1 MQTNKMSINK
11 LFKHSTYDKITI
23 INGIDQVIYLEAFY
37 REFTMTTLKHKC
49 TFIFFT
55 VKQCYTQFSLC
66 SIEYTDAIHK
76 SKAQIQVMYTIHIH
90 HVRRIEELRNNRTEE

>member
-66 SIEYTDAIHK
+66 SIAIYTKAIHTF
-76 SKAQIQVMYTIHIH
+76 KAQVTSQSAYTMI
-90 HVRRIEELRNNRTEE
+90 T